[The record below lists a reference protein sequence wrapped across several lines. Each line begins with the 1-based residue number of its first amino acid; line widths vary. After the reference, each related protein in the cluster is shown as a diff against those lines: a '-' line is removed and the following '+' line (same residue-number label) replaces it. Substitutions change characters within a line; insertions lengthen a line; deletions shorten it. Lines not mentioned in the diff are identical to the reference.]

1 VPQRHRIKK
10 FKYFVLMREYRLKQE
25 IKDNCF

>member
-1 VPQRHRIKK
+1 
-10 FKYFVLMREYRLKQE
+10 MREYRLKQE